1 MEGYAI
7 ARNNGWM
14 SANDIRALENQNP
27 IPEEDGGNAYLVN
40 GNMISLKTLCLPAE
54 NGIKKLASKAADL
67 GTIRLKI
74 LACGAAGAAF
84 GYIFGKMKK

>member
-1 MEGYAI
+1 MSKKNSNIVAIVCWVVVGLVIGYLSF
-7 ARNNGWM
+7 GK
-14 SANDIRALENQNP
+14 
-27 IPEEDGGNAYLVN
+27 VN